1 MQKVGYVMFTIGVA
15 GLGLLLAYVVYLNAG
30 TIPALFVI
38 CAELIFVGRIL
49 TINDWTIKSISR
61 TSY

>member
-1 MQKVGYVMFTIGVA
+1 MEEVGHVMFTIGVA
-15 GLGLLLAYVVYLNAG
+15 GLGLLLAYGVYLNAG

-49 TINDWTIKSISR
+49 TIND
-61 TSY
+61 